1 MLTLSADELRELT
14 GRRRSDAQARA
25 LEHMGI
31 PFSTRPNGSLA
42 VLRSLA
48 ERALGG
54 DGTMTPPTRP
64 EPVLQP

>member
-1 MLTLSADELRELT
+1 MLTLSADELRDLT

-31 PFSTRPNGSLA
+31 PFSTRPNGTLA
-42 VLRSLA
+42 VLRIVA

-54 DGTMTPPTRP
+54 SGTIAPASR
-64 EPVLQP
+64 EPQLQP